1 MNRLVHGDCLDVMA
15 GLAGGVRLAYLDP
28 PFNTGERFA
37 DFHDAMDRRAWL
49 AAIEPRLLAAWSLLR
64 EDGSLWVHCD
74 DAEQAALR
82 VLLDDALG
90 REAFVATVVW
100 QRRYSRENRRAF
112 SPAHD
117 YLHVYAPAGA
127 AFKHHRN
134 RLPRND
140 PPGTWRDDGDPRGPW
155 STVSLV
161 AQGGHATRAQFYAIA
176 LPSGRVVEPPRGSCW
191 RVTRERYDA
200 LVAAG
205 LVWCGAGGDNVPRR
219 KVFLRDAQG
228 LVPST
233 WWTHEEAGHNAEASA
248 EQRRLFPGERPFST
262 PEARAAD
269 GADHR
274 HRHRPGRPR
283 ARPVPRLR
291 DHCGGG
297 PQARPGVDR
306 DRGLGGDDRP
316 LRGAAPARGRRRL
329 RPRRHLGG
337 GRLGGR
343 RRLRAHFACFG
354 GGGGLSSGLNA

>member
-1 MNRLVHGDCLDVMA
+1 MA
-15 GLAGGVRLAYLDP
+15 GLEGGVRLAYLDP

-49 AAIEPRLLAAWSLLR
+49 AAMEPRLLAAWRLLR
-64 EDGSLWVHCD
+64 ADGSLWVHCD

-90 REAFVATVVW
+90 REAFVATIVW
-100 QRRYSRENRRAF
+100 QRRYSRENRLAF
-112 SPAHD
+112 STAHD

-161 AQGGHATRAQFYAIA
+161 AQGGHATRAQFYAIE
-176 LPSGRVVEPPRGSCW
+176 LPSGRVVEPPPGSCW
-191 RVTRERYDA
+191 RVTRERYEA
-200 LVAAG
+200 LAADG
-205 LVWCGAGGDNVPRR
+205 LVWCGPAGENVPRR
-219 KVFLRDAQG
+219 KVFLAEAQG

-233 WWTHEEAGHNAEASA
+233 WWTHAEAGHNAEASA

-262 PEARAAD
+262 PKPERLMARIVGIATD
-269 GADHR
+269 
-274 HRHRPGRPR
+274 PGRPG

-291 DHCGGG
+291 HDRGGRA
-297 PQARPGVDR
+297 QAGAGVDR
-306 DRGLGGDDRP
+306 DRGVGGDDRA
-316 LRGAAPARGRRRL
+316 LRRAAAARGGGRH
-329 RPRRHLGG
+329 RPRRGLGG
-337 GRLGGR
+337 RRLGGR
-343 RRLRAHFACFG
+343 RDVRHFACFG
-354 GGGGLSSGLNA
+354 GGGGLSCGLKA